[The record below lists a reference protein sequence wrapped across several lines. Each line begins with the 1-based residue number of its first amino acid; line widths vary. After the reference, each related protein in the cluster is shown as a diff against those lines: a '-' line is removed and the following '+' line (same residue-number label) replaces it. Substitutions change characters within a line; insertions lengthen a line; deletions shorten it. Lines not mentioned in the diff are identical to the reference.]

1 MAADDALWAARMR
14 ALAAFAP
21 GYFHDLKGPLNTIV
35 LRLELLRV
43 APAGEAAE
51 DKRRASV
58 AAIEEQVRRLD
69 RLLQTWLTHTAP
81 VASPPV
87 CELRGLVQDATAL
100 AAPAARKARVELTVV
115 IPDAVVPVRA
125 AANPLAIAVL
135 DLLRHALQSYA
146 EGGALTLELTTSGA
160 TARLSLR
167 GGAFDAAATALASRI
182 VDGVGG
188 ACALVN
194 DALGTAVVLTFP
206 IADGV

>member
-1 MAADDALWAARMR
+1 MR

-43 APAGEAAE
+43 APAGEAADE
-51 DKRRASV
+51 KRRASV

-69 RLLQTWLTHTAP
+69 RMLQTWLTHTAP
-81 VASPPV
+81 IAAPDA
-87 CELRGLVQDATAL
+87 CDLRGLVQDATAL

-115 IPDAVVPVRA
+115 LPDGAVPVRA
-125 AANPLAIAVL
+125 ARHVLAIAVL
-135 DLLRHALQSYA
+135 DLLRHGLQSYA
-146 EGGALTLELTTSGA
+146 EGGALTLELTTAGS

-167 GGAFDAAATALASRI
+167 GGAFDATATALAARI

-194 DALGTAVVLTFP
+194 DPLGTAVVLTFP
-206 IADGV
+206 ITDGV